1 MNRKEE
7 QWRNEG
13 AAYALRIAKEKG
25 VEGLETDL
33 RCRGI
38 CGISVVVPE
47 AHLKSMYLVLL
58 HRLSDTIRTL
68 ALWTLY
74 EDYGWRGKRLKQY
87 IERMLKHTMIC
98 DSWDNYANRYVK
110 VSDMM
115 KELEEK
121 CGVETAWQEM
131 ESNLREADGKNR
143 YISVDLAVKTLL
155 DAGYEEPAALV
166 MEKWQDNREE

>member
-13 AAYALRIAKEKG
+13 AAYALRTAKAKG
-25 VEGLETDL
+25 IDGLEADL

-47 AHLKSMYLVLL
+47 EHLKSMYLVLL

-87 IERMLKHTMIC
+87 IERMLKHTMAC
-98 DSWDNYANRYVK
+98 DSWDAYASRYVK

-121 CGVETAWQEM
+121 CGVESAWKEM
-131 ESNLREADGKNR
+131 ENNLREAMVVRECKESFRRIID
-143 YISVDLAVKTLL
+143 
-155 DAGYEEPAALV
+155 EAA
-166 MEKWQDNREE
+166 NSI